1 MAAFLHFPNV
11 DLSSTVRYSR
21 SAKIG
26 ATRGKPASASGGL
39 PMFNCTRVGPFLTR
53 RSFVDEMPGLH
64 YTMGA
69 KSGVGALALQNW
81 ESGFHVDSTASQPA
95 AFRSD
100 LRQQVRTAPSWFR
113 GRQGRRLREM
123 LLAYSFLAP
132 AFIIIGLFGLFPL
145 AFAAYESTLRGL
157 NKIVG
162 SYDGLGNYVKAVDNL
177 IYIITFWIAAA
188 LIYFAVQALVRA
200 VQEQRQEKTKPL
212 PWLMPGLL
220 TAAGAA
226 LFTRFVFILLPEM
239 LLIPS
244 KLRGQ
249 ANTQE
254 AFRALVVET
263 WWLPKVQIALWIAI
277 LVLAAGS
284 VWALLINRRMPTSRR
299 ERIYF
304 MPFFNAG
311 ICLIGSAALTWFTL
325 TEISAAYTAALEEG
339 VGLELWSQIVTI
351 SAGFLLL
358 LLAWRLWE
366 SASDRSSNTG
376 VALRL
381 VGAVGLMAGAWV
393 LIAELPRVVAAGDE
407 DWWNGLMAT
416 VFYVLGTVPIQLGLA
431 LILAALLFQK
441 IRGQTLFRVLYFL
454 PYVAPFVGTAAVFRI
469 IFSNRPT
476 APLNSL
482 LDLFGAE
489 PLLWLSEPAGI
500 IQMITGGNID
510 LGPILSGPSLALVA
524 IMIYGTWTY
533 VGFDTVIFLAGLG
546 AIPNELYEVA
556 DIDGA
561 GGWAQ
566 FRHVT
571 LPLLSPTIYFLSLY
585 AVIGTFKAF
594 NHIFVLRQAAALGTT
609 DTASIV
615 IFQAFKRDTRYGYA
629 SALAILLLLII
640 MVITLVNN
648 RIASRRVFY
657 G

>member
-1 MAAFLHFPNV
+1 
-11 DLSSTVRYSR
+11 
-21 SAKIG
+21 
-26 ATRGKPASASGGL
+26 
-39 PMFNCTRVGPFLTR
+39 
-53 RSFVDEMPGLH
+53 
-64 YTMGA
+64 
-69 KSGVGALALQNW
+69 
-81 ESGFHVDSTASQPA
+81 
-95 AFRSD
+95 
-100 LRQQVRTAPSWFR
+100 
-113 GRQGRRLREM
+113 M

-132 AFIIIGLFGLFPL
+132 AFTIIGLFGLFPL

-162 SYDGLGNYVKAVDNL
+162 SYDGLGNYVKAIDNL
-177 IYIITFWIAAA
+177 IYIVAFWMAAG
-188 LIYFAVQALVRA
+188 LIYYAVRTIARA
-200 VQEQRQEKTKPL
+200 VQDQREGEAESMQ
-212 PWLMPGLL
+212 WLLPGLL
-220 TAAGAA
+220 TASGAA
-226 LFTRFVFILLPEM
+226 LFTRFVYILLPEM

-249 ANTQE
+249 ANTQA
-254 AFRALVVET
+254 AFRSLVVET

-277 LVLAAGS
+277 VILAGGA
-284 VWALLINRRMPTSRR
+284 VWALFVNRQMPKDRR

-304 MPFFNAG
+304 MPFFSAG
-311 ICLIGSAALTWFTL
+311 ICLFGGTALTWLTW
-325 TEISAAYTAALEEG
+325 TEINAAYAEALEQG
-339 VGLELWSQIVTI
+339 VGLELWTQIITI

-366 SASDRSSNTG
+366 SAGDRASNTG
-376 VALRL
+376 MAFRL
-381 VGAVGLMAGAWV
+381 VGAVALMVGAWV
-393 LIAELPRVVAAGDE
+393 LIAELPRVIGAGDE

-431 LILAALLFQK
+431 LILAVLLFQK
-441 IRGQTLFRVLYFL
+441 IRGQTFFRVLYFL

-476 APLNSL
+476 APLNSM
-482 LDLFGAE
+482 LDLFGAD

-500 IQMITGGNID
+500 FQMIAGAKID

-524 IMIYGTWTY
+524 IMIYGIWTY

-546 AIPNELYEVA
+546 AIPSELYEVA

-594 NHIFVLRQAAALGTT
+594 NHIFVLRQAAALGST

-629 SALAILLLLII
+629 SALAILLLIII
-640 MVITLVNN
+640 MVITLVNS

>member
-1 MAAFLHFPNV
+1 
-11 DLSSTVRYSR
+11 
-21 SAKIG
+21 
-26 ATRGKPASASGGL
+26 
-39 PMFNCTRVGPFLTR
+39 
-53 RSFVDEMPGLH
+53 
-64 YTMGA
+64 
-69 KSGVGALALQNW
+69 W
-81 ESGFHVDSTASQPA
+81 ESDLLVDSTASQPA
-95 AFRSD
+95 AFRED
-100 LRQQVRTAPSWFR
+100 LRQQVRAAPSWFQ

-177 IYIITFWIAAA
+177 IYIITFWIAVG
-188 LIYFAVQALVRA
+188 LIYFAVSTIARA
-200 VQEQRQEKTKPL
+200 VQEHRQEQTNAMRWAL
-212 PWLMPGLL
+212 PATL
-220 TAAGAA
+220 TAAGTA
-226 LFTRFVFILLPEM
+226 LFARFVYVLLPEM

-249 ANTQE
+249 NNTQE
-254 AFRALVVET
+254 AFRSLVVET
-263 WWLPKVQIALWIAI
+263 WWLPKVQVALWIAVVL
-277 LVLAAGS
+277 LVGGV
-284 VWALLINRRMPTSRR
+284 VWGLFVNRTVARDSR
-299 ERIYF
+299 EPIYF
-304 MPFFNAG
+304 VPFFSAG
-311 ICLIGSAALTWFTL
+311 ISLVSAAALIWLTW
-325 TEISAAYTAALEEG
+325 TEINAAYAEALEEG

-366 SASDRSSNTG
+366 SAGQRSSNTG
-376 VALRL
+376 MALRL
-381 VGAVGLMAGAWV
+381 VGAVALMAGAWV
-393 LIAELPRVVAAGDE
+393 LIAELPRVVSAGDE

-500 IQMITGGNID
+500 IQMITGGRID

-524 IMIYGTWTY
+524 IMIYGIWTY

>member
-1 MAAFLHFPNV
+1 
-11 DLSSTVRYSR
+11 
-21 SAKIG
+21 
-26 ATRGKPASASGGL
+26 
-39 PMFNCTRVGPFLTR
+39 
-53 RSFVDEMPGLH
+53 
-64 YTMGA
+64 
-69 KSGVGALALQNW
+69 
-81 ESGFHVDSTASQPA
+81 
-95 AFRSD
+95 
-100 LRQQVRTAPSWFR
+100 
-113 GRQGRRLREM
+113 M

-132 AFIIIGLFGLFPL
+132 AFFIIGLFGLFPL

-177 IYIITFWIAAA
+177 IYILAFWLAAILVYYAAGAVARA
-188 LIYFAVQALVRA
+188 LR
-200 VQEQRQEKTKPL
+200 ERDEEGTEPL
-212 PWLMPGLL
+212 AWLMPGLL
-220 TAAGAA
+220 TAAGTA
-226 LFTRFVFILLPEM
+226 LFVRFVYILLPEM

-249 ANTQE
+249 NNTKE
-254 AFRALVVET
+254 AFRGLVVET
-263 WWLPKVQIALWIAI
+263 WWSSKVQIALWIA
-277 LVLAAGS
+277 VAALAAGA
-284 VWALLINRRMPTSRR
+284 VWAVTANRRMPAERR
-299 ERIYF
+299 ERVYF
-304 MPFFNAG
+304 MPFFGAG
-311 ICLIGSAALTWFTL
+311 IGLIGAGGLAWLTW
-325 TEISAAYTAALEEG
+325 TEIQAAYAEALEKGEG
-339 VGLELWSQIVTI
+339 LSLWSQIVTI

-358 LLAWRLWE
+358 LLAWKLWE
-366 SASDRSSNTG
+366 GASGRPSNAS

-381 VGAVGLMAGAWV
+381 GGAVALMAGGWV
-393 LIAELPRVVAAGDE
+393 LIAELPRVVSAGDE

-441 IRGQTLFRVLYFL
+441 IRGQTMFRVLYFL

-476 APLNSL
+476 APLNGL
-482 LDLFGAE
+482 LDLFGGE

-500 IQMITGGNID
+500 FEMITGAKVE

-524 IMIYGTWTY
+524 IMIYGIWTY

-629 SALAILLLLII
+629 SALAILLLIII
-640 MVITLVNN
+640 MVITLINN

>member
-1 MAAFLHFPNV
+1 MH
-11 DLSSTVRYSR
+11 Y
-21 SAKIG
+21 
-26 ATRGKPASASGGL
+26 TRGA
-39 PMFNCTRVGPFLTR
+39 
-53 RSFVDEMPGLH
+53 E
-64 YTMGA
+64 
-69 KSGVGALALQNW
+69 SGVGAFALQNW

-95 AFRSD
+95 AFRTD
-100 LRQQVRTAPSWFR
+100 LRQQVRAAPSWFR

-177 IYIITFWIAAA
+177 IYIITFWMAAA
-188 LIYFAVQALVRA
+188 LLYFAVQTTVRA
-200 VQEQRQEKTKPL
+200 VQERRQDKTDPA
-212 PWLMPGLL
+212 PWVLPGLL

-226 LFTRFVFILLPEM
+226 LFARFVFILLPEM

-249 ANTQE
+249 ANTQA

-263 WWLPKVQIALWIAI
+263 WWLPKVQIALWIAVAI
-277 LVLAAGS
+277 LAAGS
-284 VWALLINRRMPTSRR
+284 VWALLVNRRMPANRR

-311 ICLIGSAALTWFTL
+311 ICLIGSAALTWFTW
-325 TEISAAYTAALEEG
+325 TEISVAYAEALQEG

-366 SASDRSSNTG
+366 SASGRSSTTG

-381 VGAVGLMAGAWV
+381 VGAVALMAGAWV

-407 DWWNGLMAT
+407 DWWNGLVAT

-441 IRGQTLFRVLYFL
+441 IRGQTFFRVLYFL

-500 IQMITGGNID
+500 IQMITGGKID
-510 LGPILSGPSLALVA
+510 LGPVLSGPSLALVA
-524 IMIYGTWTY
+524 IMIYGIWTY

>member
-1 MAAFLHFPNV
+1 M
-11 DLSSTVRYSR
+11 
-21 SAKIG
+21 
-26 ATRGKPASASGGL
+26 
-39 PMFNCTRVGPFLTR
+39 
-53 RSFVDEMPGLH
+53 
-64 YTMGA
+64 
-69 KSGVGALALQNW
+69 
-81 ESGFHVDSTASQPA
+81 
-95 AFRSD
+95 
-100 LRQQVRTAPSWFR
+100 APSWLR

-132 AFIIIGLFGLFPL
+132 AFTIIGLFGLFPL

-162 SYDGLGNYVKAVDNL
+162 SYDGLGNYVKAIDNL
-177 IYIITFWIAAA
+177 IYIVAFWVAAGLVYYAVRTIA
-188 LIYFAVQALVRA
+188 RA
-200 VQEQRQEKTKPL
+200 VQDQREGEAESMQ
-212 PWLMPGLL
+212 WLLPGLL
-220 TAAGAA
+220 TASGAA
-226 LFTRFVFILLPEM
+226 LFTRFVYILLPEM
-239 LLIPS
+239 LSIPS

-249 ANTQE
+249 ANTQA
-254 AFRALVVET
+254 AFRSLVVET
-263 WWLPKVQIALWIAI
+263 WWLPKVQIALWIAM
-277 LVLAAGS
+277 VMLAGGA
-284 VWALLINRRMPTSRR
+284 VWALFVNRQMPKDRR

-304 MPFFNAG
+304 MPFFSAG
-311 ICLIGSAALTWFTL
+311 ICLVGGTALTWLTW
-325 TEISAAYTAALEEG
+325 TEINAAYAEALEQG
-339 VGLELWSQIVTI
+339 VGLGLWTQIITI

-366 SASDRSSNTG
+366 SAGDRASNTG
-376 VALRL
+376 MAFRL
-381 VGAVGLMAGAWV
+381 VGAVALMVGAWV
-393 LIAELPRVVAAGDE
+393 LIAELPRVIGAGNE

-431 LILAALLFQK
+431 LILAVLLFQK
-441 IRGQTLFRVLYFL
+441 IRGQTFFRVLYFL

-469 IFSNRPT
+469 IFSSRPT
-476 APLNSL
+476 APLNSM
-482 LDLFGAE
+482 LDLFGAD

-500 IQMITGGNID
+500 FQMIAGAKID

-524 IMIYGTWTY
+524 IMIYGIWTY

-546 AIPNELYEVA
+546 AIPSELYEVA
-556 DIDGA
+556 DMDGA

-594 NHIFVLRQAAALGTT
+594 NHIFVLRQAAALGST

-629 SALAILLLLII
+629 SALAILLLIII

>member
-1 MAAFLHFPNV
+1 MRAA
-11 DLSSTVRYSR
+11 
-21 SAKIG
+21 
-26 ATRGKPASASGGL
+26 
-39 PMFNCTRVGPFLTR
+39 
-53 RSFVDEMPGLH
+53 PGWL
-64 YTMGA
+64 
-69 KSGVGALALQNW
+69 
-81 ESGFHVDSTASQPA
+81 
-95 AFRSD
+95 
-100 LRQQVRTAPSWFR
+100 R

-132 AFIIIGLFGLFPL
+132 AFLIIGLFGLFPL

-177 IYIITFWIAAA
+177 IYILSFWMAAA
-188 LIYFAVQALVRA
+188 LIYYAAHTLARA
-200 VQEQRQEKTKPL
+200 FQEQRQEGTEPM
-212 PWLMPGLL
+212 PWLLPGVL
-220 TAAGAA
+220 TAVGVA
-226 LFTRFVFILLPEM
+226 LFTRFVFLLLPEM

-249 ANTQE
+249 SNTQA
-254 AFRALVVET
+254 AFRSLVVET
-263 WWLPKVQIALWIAI
+263 WWLPKIQIALWLAI
-277 LVLAAGS
+277 VVLAVGAG
-284 VWALLINRRMPTSRR
+284 WAILINRQRPVDRR

-304 MPFFNAG
+304 MPFFSAS
-311 ICLIGSAALTWFTL
+311 IALIGGAALAWLTWTQ
-325 TEISAAYTAALEEG
+325 IDAAYAEALEEG
-339 VGLELWSQIVTI
+339 VGLELWLQIVTI

-358 LLAWRLWE
+358 VLAWQLWG
-366 SASDRSSNTG
+366 SAGDRSSNTG
-376 VALRL
+376 IAFRL
-381 VGAVGLMAGAWV
+381 VGAVALMVGGWV
-393 LIAELPRVVAAGDE
+393 LIGELPRVIASGDE
-407 DWWNGLMAT
+407 DWWNGLLAT
-416 VFYVLGTVPIQLGLA
+416 VFYVMGTVPIQLGLA
-431 LILAALLFQK
+431 LLLAALLFQK

-476 APLNSL
+476 APLNSM
-482 LDLFGAE
+482 LDLFGSE

-500 IQMITGGNID
+500 FQMMVGSNVE
-510 LGPILSGPSLALVA
+510 LGPILAGPSLALVA
-524 IMIYGTWTY
+524 IMLYGIWTY

-629 SALAILLLLII
+629 SALAILLLIII
-640 MVITLVNN
+640 MAITLINN

>member
-1 MAAFLHFPNV
+1 MV
-11 DLSSTVRYSR
+11 
-21 SAKIG
+21 
-26 ATRGKPASASGGL
+26 
-39 PMFNCTRVGPFLTR
+39 
-53 RSFVDEMPGLH
+53 E
-64 YTMGA
+64 

-81 ESGFHVDSTASQPA
+81 ESGLHVDSTASQPA

-100 LRQQVRTAPSWFR
+100 IQQQVRAAPSWFR

-177 IYIITFWIAAA
+177 IYIITFWMAVGLA
-188 LIYFAVQALVRA
+188 YFAVSTIARA
-200 VQEQRQEKTKPL
+200 VQEHRQEQTNAMRWVL
-212 PWLMPGLL
+212 PAFL

-226 LFTRFVFILLPEM
+226 LFARFVFILLPEM

-249 ANTQE
+249 NNTQE
-254 AFRALVVET
+254 AFRSLVVET
-263 WWLPKVQIALWIAI
+263 WWLPKVQVALWIAI
-277 LVLAAGS
+277 VLLAGG
-284 VWALLINRRMPTSRR
+284 VAWGLFVNRTVARDSRDP
-299 ERIYF
+299 IYF
-304 MPFFNAG
+304 VPFFSAG
-311 ICLIGSAALTWFTL
+311 ISLMGAAALIWLTWN
-325 TEISAAYTAALEEG
+325 EVNAAYAEALEEG

-366 SASDRSSNTG
+366 SAGQRSSNTG
-376 VALRL
+376 MALRL
-381 VGAVGLMAGAWV
+381 VGAVALMAGAWV
-393 LIAELPRVVAAGDE
+393 LIAELPRVVSAGDE

-500 IQMITGGNID
+500 IQMITGGKID

-524 IMIYGTWTY
+524 IMIYGIWTY

-640 MVITLVNN
+640 MLITLVNN

>member
-1 MAAFLHFPNV
+1 MAQ
-11 DLSSTVRYSR
+11 
-21 SAKIG
+21 G
-26 ATRGKPASASGGL
+26 
-39 PMFNCTRVGPFLTR
+39 
-53 RSFVDEMPGLH
+53 SFVDEKSGLH
-64 YTMGA
+64 YTMGE
-69 KSGVGALALQNW
+69 KSGVGALAVQNW
-81 ESGFHVDSTASQPA
+81 ESSDHVDSTASQPA

-100 LRQQVRTAPSWFR
+100 LQQQVRAAPSWFR

-177 IYIITFWIAAA
+177 IYILTFWTAVGLA
-188 LIYFAVQALVRA
+188 YFAATTIARA
-200 VQEQRQEKTKPL
+200 VKEHRQEQTNAMRWVL
-212 PWLMPGLL
+212 PAFV
-220 TAAGAA
+220 TAAGTA
-226 LFTRFVFILLPEM
+226 LFARFIFVLLPEM

-249 ANTQE
+249 NNTQE
-254 AFRALVVET
+254 AFRSLVVET
-263 WWLPKVQIALWIAI
+263 WWLPKVQIALWVSI
-277 LVLAAGS
+277 VLLAGGAA
-284 VWALLINRRMPTSRR
+284 WALMVNRGTVRDSRDPV
-299 ERIYF
+299 YF
-304 MPFFNAG
+304 VPFFSAG
-311 ICLIGSAALTWFTL
+311 ISLISGAALIWLTWI
-325 TEISAAYTAALEEG
+325 EVNAAYAEALEEG
-339 VGLELWSQIVTI
+339 IGLKLWSQIVTI

-358 LLAWRLWE
+358 LVAWRLWE
-366 SASDRSSNTG
+366 SAGQRSSNTG
-376 VALRL
+376 MAVRL
-381 VGAVGLMAGAWV
+381 VSAVALMAGAWV
-393 LIAELPRVVAAGDE
+393 LIAELPRVVSAGDE

-441 IRGQTLFRVLYFL
+441 IRGQTFFRVLYFL

-476 APLNSL
+476 APLNSI

-500 IQMITGGNID
+500 IQMITGGRID

-524 IMIYGTWTY
+524 IMIYGIWTY

>member
-1 MAAFLHFPNV
+1 MENRAE
-11 DLSSTVRYSR
+11 
-21 SAKIG
+21 G
-26 ATRGKPASASGGL
+26 A
-39 PMFNCTRVGPFLTR
+39 
-53 RSFVDEMPGLH
+53 FVDAKPSLH
-64 YTMGA
+64 YNTSE
-69 KSGVGALALQNW
+69 KSGVGRVALKIW
-81 ESGFHVDSTASQPA
+81 ESGLQVESTASQTA
-95 AFRSD
+95 AVRSD
-100 LRQQVRTAPSWFR
+100 IRQQMRAAPNWFR
-113 GRQGRRLREM
+113 GRQGRRIREM

-132 AFIIIGLFGLFPL
+132 AYIIIGLFGLFPL

-162 SYDGLGNYVKAVDNL
+162 TYDGLGNYVKAIDNL
-177 IYIITFWIAAA
+177 IYILAFWLAAG
-188 LIYFAVQALVRA
+188 LVYFAVHTIARA
-200 VQEQRQEKTKPL
+200 VQDQREHQTESMR
-212 PWLMPGLL
+212 WLVPGLL
-220 TAAGAA
+220 TAIGTA
-226 LFTRFVFILLPEM
+226 LFTRFVYILLPEM

-244 KLRGQ
+244 KLRGR

-254 AFRALVVET
+254 AFRGLVVET
-263 WWLPKVQIALWIAI
+263 WWLPKMQIALWVAVVI
-277 LVLAAGS
+277 LAGGGI
-284 VWALLINRRMPTSRR
+284 WALLVNRQMPTDRR

-304 MPFFNAG
+304 MPFFSAG
-311 ICLIGSAALTWFTL
+311 ISLIGGAALAWLTW
-325 TEISAAYTAALEEG
+325 TEINSAYAEALEEG

-358 LLAWRLWE
+358 LVAWRLWE
-366 SASDRSSNTG
+366 SARDRSSNTG
-376 VALRL
+376 MAMRL
-381 VGAVGLMAGAWV
+381 LGAVVLMVGAWV
-393 LIAELPRVVAAGDE
+393 LIAELPRVVSAGDE

-441 IRGQTLFRVLYFL
+441 IRGQTFFRVLYFL

-476 APLNSL
+476 APLNSM
-482 LDLFGAE
+482 LDWFGAE

-500 IQMITGGNID
+500 IQMITGGKFD

-524 IMIYGTWTY
+524 IMLYGIWTY

-546 AIPNELYEVA
+546 AIPSELYEVA

-629 SALAILLLLII
+629 SALAILLLIII
-640 MVITLVNN
+640 MVITLINN

>member
-1 MAAFLHFPNV
+1 
-11 DLSSTVRYSR
+11 
-21 SAKIG
+21 
-26 ATRGKPASASGGL
+26 
-39 PMFNCTRVGPFLTR
+39 
-53 RSFVDEMPGLH
+53 
-64 YTMGA
+64 
-69 KSGVGALALQNW
+69 
-81 ESGFHVDSTASQPA
+81 
-95 AFRSD
+95 
-100 LRQQVRTAPSWFR
+100 
-113 GRQGRRLREM
+113 M

-177 IYIITFWIAAA
+177 IYIITFWLAAA
-188 LIYFAVQALVRA
+188 LVYFAVQTIVRA
-200 VQEQRQEKTKPL
+200 IQEQRQEKTEPV
-212 PWLMPGLL
+212 PWLLPGLL
-220 TAAGAA
+220 TAAGTA
-226 LFTRFVFILLPEM
+226 LFARFIFILLPEM

-249 ANTQE
+249 ANTQA
-254 AFRALVVET
+254 AFRALVIET

-277 LVLAAGS
+277 VVLAAGS
-284 VWALLINRRMPTSRR
+284 VWALLINRRMPTDRR

-311 ICLIGSAALTWFTL
+311 ICLIGSAALTWFTW
-325 TEISAAYTAALEEG
+325 TEISAAYAQALEEG

-358 LLAWRLWE
+358 LLAWLLWLPTAPHR
-366 SASDRSSNTG
+366 SASLRFATLGQAQRNEAQRNEAVERWG

-381 VGAVGLMAGAWV
+381 VGAVALMAGAWV

-500 IQMITGGNID
+500 IQMITGGKID

-524 IMIYGTWTY
+524 IMIYGIWTY

-640 MVITLVNN
+640 MMITLVNN

>member
-1 MAAFLHFPNV
+1 ML
-11 DLSSTVRYSR
+11 
-21 SAKIG
+21 
-26 ATRGKPASASGGL
+26 
-39 PMFNCTRVGPFLTR
+39 
-53 RSFVDEMPGLH
+53 
-64 YTMGA
+64 
-69 KSGVGALALQNW
+69 
-81 ESGFHVDSTASQPA
+81 
-95 AFRSD
+95 
-100 LRQQVRTAPSWFR
+100 TAPGWFR

-132 AFIIIGLFGLFPL
+132 AFLIIGLFGLFPL

-157 NKIVG
+157 NKIAG

-177 IYIITFWIAAA
+177 IYILSFWMAAGLLYYA
-188 LIYFAVQALVRA
+188 AHTLARA
-200 VQEQRQEKTKPL
+200 FQEKQQYQTEPM
-212 PWLMPGLL
+212 PWLLPGAL
-220 TAAGAA
+220 TAVGVA
-226 LFTRFVFILLPEM
+226 LFTRFVYILLPEM

-249 ANTQE
+249 SNTQA
-254 AFRALVVET
+254 AFRSLVVET
-263 WWLPKVQIALWIAI
+263 WWLPKVQIALWLAI
-277 LVLAAGS
+277 VVLAVGAG
-284 VWALLINRRMPTSRR
+284 WAIFINRQRPDDSR

-311 ICLIGSAALTWFTL
+311 VTLIGGAALAWLTW
-325 TEISAAYTAALEEG
+325 TEINAAYAEALEEG

-366 SASDRSSNTG
+366 SAPDRSSNTG
-376 VALRL
+376 MALRL
-381 VGAVGLMAGAWV
+381 VGAVALLVGGWV
-393 LIAELPRVVAAGDE
+393 LIGELPRVIAAGDE
-407 DWWNGLMAT
+407 GWWDGLLAT

-431 LILAALLFQK
+431 LILATLLFQK
-441 IRGQTLFRVLYFL
+441 IRGQTMFRVLYFL

-476 APLNSL
+476 APLNSM
-482 LDLFGAE
+482 LDLFGSE

-500 IQMITGGNID
+500 IQMIVGSNVE
-510 LGPILSGPSLALVA
+510 LGPILAGPSLALVA
-524 IMIYGTWTY
+524 IMIYGIWTY

-629 SALAILLLLII
+629 SALAILLLII
-640 MVITLVNN
+640 ILAITLINN

>member
-1 MAAFLHFPNV
+1 MV
-11 DLSSTVRYSR
+11 
-21 SAKIG
+21 
-26 ATRGKPASASGGL
+26 
-39 PMFNCTRVGPFLTR
+39 
-53 RSFVDEMPGLH
+53 E
-64 YTMGA
+64 

-81 ESGFHVDSTASQPA
+81 ESGLHVDSTASQPA

-100 LRQQVRTAPSWFR
+100 IQQQVRAAPSWFR

-177 IYIITFWIAAA
+177 IYIITFWMAVGLA
-188 LIYFAVQALVRA
+188 YFAVSTIARA
-200 VQEQRQEKTKPL
+200 VQEHRQEQTNAMRWVL
-212 PWLMPGLL
+212 PAFL

-226 LFTRFVFILLPEM
+226 LFARFVFILLPEM

-249 ANTQE
+249 NNTQE
-254 AFRALVVET
+254 AFRSLVVET
-263 WWLPKVQIALWIAI
+263 WWLPKVQVALWIAI
-277 LVLAAGS
+277 VLLAGG
-284 VWALLINRRMPTSRR
+284 VAWGLFVNRTVARDSRDP
-299 ERIYF
+299 IYF
-304 MPFFNAG
+304 VPFFSAG
-311 ICLIGSAALTWFTL
+311 ISLMGAAALIWLTWN
-325 TEISAAYTAALEEG
+325 EVNAAYAEALEEG

-366 SASDRSSNTG
+366 SASDRSSNTS

-381 VGAVGLMAGAWV
+381 VGAVALMAGAWV
-393 LIAELPRVVAAGDE
+393 LIAELPRVVSAGDE

-500 IQMITGGNID
+500 IQMITGGKID

-524 IMIYGTWTY
+524 IMIYGIWTY

-640 MVITLVNN
+640 MLITLVNN

>member
-1 MAAFLHFPNV
+1 M
-11 DLSSTVRYSR
+11 
-21 SAKIG
+21 
-26 ATRGKPASASGGL
+26 
-39 PMFNCTRVGPFLTR
+39 
-53 RSFVDEMPGLH
+53 
-64 YTMGA
+64 
-69 KSGVGALALQNW
+69 
-81 ESGFHVDSTASQPA
+81 
-95 AFRSD
+95 
-100 LRQQVRTAPSWFR
+100 
-113 GRQGRRLREM
+113 REM
-123 LLAYSFLAP
+123 FLAYSFLAP
-132 AFIIIGLFGLFPL
+132 AFLIIGLFGLFPL
-145 AFAAYESTLRGL
+145 AFAAFESSLRGL

-162 SYDGLGNYVKAVDNL
+162 SYDGLGNYVKAIDNL
-177 IYIITFWIAAA
+177 IYILTFWMAAGLVYYAVYTIA
-188 LIYFAVQALVRA
+188 RA
-200 VQEQRQEKTKPL
+200 VQDQRQEQVESMR
-212 PWLMPGLL
+212 WLLPGLL
-220 TAAGAA
+220 TALGTA
-226 LFTRFVFILLPEM
+226 LFTRFVYILLPEM

-254 AFRALVVET
+254 AFRGLVVET
-263 WWLPKVQIALWIAI
+263 WWLPKVQIALWIGVLI
-277 LVLAAGS
+277 LAGGA
-284 VWALLINRRMPTSRR
+284 VWGLLVNRQMPKDRR

-304 MPFFNAG
+304 MPFFTAG
-311 ICLIGSAALTWFTL
+311 ICLIGGAALAWLTW
-325 TEISAAYTAALEEG
+325 TEINAAYAEALEQG
-339 VGLELWSQIVTI
+339 VGLELWPQIVTI

-358 LLAWRLWE
+358 LVAWRLWE
-366 SASDRSSNTG
+366 SARDRSSNTSM
-376 VALRL
+376 ALRL
-381 VGAVGLMAGAWV
+381 FGAVVLMVGAWV
-393 LIAELPRVVAAGDE
+393 LIGELPRVISAGDE

-416 VFYVLGTVPIQLGLA
+416 VYYVLGTVPIQLGLA
-431 LILAALLFQK
+431 LILAVLLFQK
-441 IRGQTLFRVLYFL
+441 IRGQTLFRVLFFL

-476 APLNSL
+476 APLNSM
-482 LDLFGAE
+482 LDLFGAD

-500 IQMITGGNID
+500 FQMIAGANID

-524 IMIYGTWTY
+524 IMLYGIWTY

-594 NHIFVLRQAAALGTT
+594 NHIFVLRQAAALGST

-629 SALAILLLLII
+629 SALAILLLIII

>member
-1 MAAFLHFPNV
+1 M
-11 DLSSTVRYSR
+11 
-21 SAKIG
+21 
-26 ATRGKPASASGGL
+26 
-39 PMFNCTRVGPFLTR
+39 
-53 RSFVDEMPGLH
+53 H
-64 YTMGA
+64 YTMVE

-81 ESGFHVDSTASQPA
+81 ESGLHVDSTASQPA

-100 LRQQVRTAPSWFR
+100 IQQQVRAAPSWFR

-177 IYIITFWIAAA
+177 IYIITFWMAVGLA
-188 LIYFAVQALVRA
+188 YFAVSAIARA
-200 VQEQRQEKTKPL
+200 VQEHRQEQTNAMRWVL
-212 PWLMPGLL
+212 PAFL

-226 LFTRFVFILLPEM
+226 LFARFVFILLPEM

-249 ANTQE
+249 NNTQE
-254 AFRALVVET
+254 AFRSLVVET
-263 WWLPKVQIALWIAI
+263 WWLPKVQVALWIAI
-277 LVLAAGS
+277 VLLAGG
-284 VWALLINRRMPTSRR
+284 VAWGLFVNRTVARDSRDP
-299 ERIYF
+299 IYF
-304 MPFFNAG
+304 VPFFSAG
-311 ICLIGSAALTWFTL
+311 ISLMGAAALIWLTWN
-325 TEISAAYTAALEEG
+325 EVNAAYAEALEEG

-366 SASDRSSNTG
+366 SASDRSSNTS

-381 VGAVGLMAGAWV
+381 VGAVALMAGAWV
-393 LIAELPRVVAAGDE
+393 LIAELPRVVSAGDE

-500 IQMITGGNID
+500 IQMITGGKID

-524 IMIYGTWTY
+524 IMIYGIWTY

-640 MVITLVNN
+640 MLITLVNN

>member
-1 MAAFLHFPNV
+1 
-11 DLSSTVRYSR
+11 
-21 SAKIG
+21 
-26 ATRGKPASASGGL
+26 
-39 PMFNCTRVGPFLTR
+39 
-53 RSFVDEMPGLH
+53 
-64 YTMGA
+64 
-69 KSGVGALALQNW
+69 
-81 ESGFHVDSTASQPA
+81 
-95 AFRSD
+95 
-100 LRQQVRTAPSWFR
+100 
-113 GRQGRRLREM
+113 M

-177 IYIITFWIAAA
+177 IYIITFWMAVGLAYYAVSTIA
-188 LIYFAVQALVRA
+188 RA
-200 VQEQRQEKTKPL
+200 VQEHRLEKTHAMRWVL
-212 PWLMPGLL
+212 PAFL
-220 TAAGAA
+220 TATGAA
-226 LFTRFVFILLPEM
+226 LFTRFVFVLLPEM

-249 ANTQE
+249 SNTQE
-254 AFRALVVET
+254 AFRSLVVET
-263 WWLPKVQIALWIAI
+263 WWLPKVQIALWIAVA
-277 LVLAAGS
+277 LLAAGA
-284 VWALLINRRMPTSRR
+284 VWGLLINRQMPKDRR

-304 MPFFNAG
+304 MPFFSAG
-311 ICLIGSAALTWFTL
+311 LCLIGGAVLTWFTWV
-325 TEISAAYTAALEEG
+325 EINAAYAEALEEG

-366 SASDRSSNTG
+366 SANDRSSNTS

-381 VGAVGLMAGAWV
+381 VGAVALMAGAWV

-441 IRGQTLFRVLYFL
+441 IRGQTFFRVLYFL

-500 IQMITGGNID
+500 IQMITGGKID

-524 IMIYGTWTY
+524 IMIYGIWTY

-648 RIASRRVFY
+648 RIASKRVFY

>member
-1 MAAFLHFPNV
+1 M
-11 DLSSTVRYSR
+11 
-21 SAKIG
+21 
-26 ATRGKPASASGGL
+26 
-39 PMFNCTRVGPFLTR
+39 
-53 RSFVDEMPGLH
+53 
-64 YTMGA
+64 
-69 KSGVGALALQNW
+69 
-81 ESGFHVDSTASQPA
+81 
-95 AFRSD
+95 
-100 LRQQVRTAPSWFR
+100 APSWLR

-132 AFIIIGLFGLFPL
+132 AFTIIGLFGLFPL

-162 SYDGLGNYVKAVDNL
+162 SYDGLGNYVKAIDNL
-177 IYIITFWIAAA
+177 IYIVAFWMAAGLVYYAVRTIA
-188 LIYFAVQALVRA
+188 RA
-200 VQEQRQEKTKPL
+200 VQDQREGEAESMQ
-212 PWLMPGLL
+212 WLLPGLL
-220 TAAGAA
+220 TASGAA
-226 LFTRFVFILLPEM
+226 LFTRFVYILLPEM

-249 ANTQE
+249 ANTQA
-254 AFRALVVET
+254 AFRSLVVET
-263 WWLPKVQIALWIAI
+263 WWLPKVQIALWIAM
-277 LVLAAGS
+277 VMLAGGA
-284 VWALLINRRMPTSRR
+284 VWALFVNRQMPKDRR

-304 MPFFNAG
+304 MPFFSAG
-311 ICLIGSAALTWFTL
+311 ICLFGGTALTWLTW
-325 TEISAAYTAALEEG
+325 TEINAAYAEALEQG
-339 VGLELWSQIVTI
+339 VGLELWTQIITI

-366 SASDRSSNTG
+366 SAGDRASNTG
-376 VALRL
+376 MAFRL
-381 VGAVGLMAGAWV
+381 VGAVALMVGAWV
-393 LIAELPRVVAAGDE
+393 LIAELPRVIGAGNE

-431 LILAALLFQK
+431 LILAVLLFQK
-441 IRGQTLFRVLYFL
+441 IRGQTFFRVLYFL

-476 APLNSL
+476 APLNSM
-482 LDLFGAE
+482 LDLFGAD

-500 IQMITGGNID
+500 FQMIAGAKID

-524 IMIYGTWTY
+524 IMIYGIWTY

-546 AIPNELYEVA
+546 AIPSELYEVA

-594 NHIFVLRQAAALGTT
+594 NHIFVLRQAAALGST

-629 SALAILLLLII
+629 SALAILLLIII

>member
-1 MAAFLHFPNV
+1 M
-11 DLSSTVRYSR
+11 
-21 SAKIG
+21 
-26 ATRGKPASASGGL
+26 
-39 PMFNCTRVGPFLTR
+39 
-53 RSFVDEMPGLH
+53 H
-64 YTMGA
+64 YTMGG
-69 KSGVGALALQNW
+69 KSDVGAVALKIW
-81 ESGFHVDSTASQPA
+81 ESGLHVDSTATRPA
-95 AFRSD
+95 AFGSD
-100 LRQQVRTAPSWFR
+100 LGQQARAAPSWYR

-162 SYDGLGNYVKAVDNL
+162 SYDGLGNYVKAIDNL
-177 IYIITFWIAAA
+177 IYILTFWIAAA
-188 LIYFAVQALVRA
+188 LIYYAARTIAQAIREHRE
-200 VQEQRQEKTKPL
+200 EQTDALRWVL
-212 PWLMPGLL
+212 PGFL
-220 TAAGAA
+220 TAIGAA
-226 LFTRFVFILLPEM
+226 LFARFVFILLPEM

-254 AFRALVVET
+254 AFRSLVVET
-263 WWLPKVQIALWIAI
+263 WWMPKVQVALWVAVV
-277 LVLAAGS
+277 LLAAGAAWGLH
-284 VWALLINRRMPTSRR
+284 VNRRTARDSR
-299 ERIYF
+299 EPVYF
-304 MPFFNAG
+304 MPFFSAG
-311 ICLIGSAALTWFTL
+311 IGLTGGAALLWLTWQ
-325 TEISAAYTAALEEG
+325 EINAAYAEALEEG
-339 VGLELWSQIVTI
+339 VGLEIWSQIVTI

-358 LLAWRLWE
+358 LVAWGLWE
-366 SASDRSSNTG
+366 SAGQRSSNTG
-376 VALRL
+376 MALRL
-381 VGAVGLMAGAWV
+381 VGAVALMAGAWV
-393 LIAELPRVVAAGDE
+393 LIAELPRVVNAGDE

-416 VFYVLGTVPIQLGLA
+416 VFYVMGTVPIQLGLA

-476 APLNSL
+476 APLNGL

-500 IQMITGGNID
+500 IEMITGGRFD

-524 IMIYGTWTY
+524 IMLYGIWTY

-629 SALAILLLLII
+629 SALAILLLIII

>member
-1 MAAFLHFPNV
+1 M
-11 DLSSTVRYSR
+11 
-21 SAKIG
+21 
-26 ATRGKPASASGGL
+26 
-39 PMFNCTRVGPFLTR
+39 
-53 RSFVDEMPGLH
+53 
-64 YTMGA
+64 
-69 KSGVGALALQNW
+69 
-81 ESGFHVDSTASQPA
+81 
-95 AFRSD
+95 
-100 LRQQVRTAPSWFR
+100 APSWLR

-132 AFIIIGLFGLFPL
+132 AFTIIGLFGLFPL

-162 SYDGLGNYVKAVDNL
+162 SYDGLGNYVKAIDNL
-177 IYIITFWIAAA
+177 IYIVAFWMAAGLVYYAVRTIA
-188 LIYFAVQALVRA
+188 RA
-200 VQEQRQEKTKPL
+200 VQDQREGEAESMQ
-212 PWLMPGLL
+212 WLLPGLL
-220 TAAGAA
+220 TASGAA
-226 LFTRFVFILLPEM
+226 LFTRFVYILLPEM

-249 ANTQE
+249 ANTQA
-254 AFRALVVET
+254 AFRSLVVET
-263 WWLPKVQIALWIAI
+263 WWLPKVQIALWIAM
-277 LVLAAGS
+277 VMLAGGA
-284 VWALLINRRMPTSRR
+284 VWALFVNRQMPKDRR

-304 MPFFNAG
+304 MPFFSAG
-311 ICLIGSAALTWFTL
+311 ICLFGGTALTWLTW
-325 TEISAAYTAALEEG
+325 TEINAAYAEALEQG
-339 VGLELWSQIVTI
+339 VGLELWTQIITI

-366 SASDRSSNTG
+366 SAGDRASNTG
-376 VALRL
+376 MAFRL
-381 VGAVGLMAGAWV
+381 VGAVALMVGAWV
-393 LIAELPRVVAAGDE
+393 LIAELPRVIGAGNE

-431 LILAALLFQK
+431 LILAVLLFQK
-441 IRGQTLFRVLYFL
+441 IRGQTFFRVLYFL

-476 APLNSL
+476 APLNSM
-482 LDLFGAE
+482 LDLFGAD

-500 IQMITGGNID
+500 FQMIAGAKID

-524 IMIYGTWTY
+524 IMIYGIWTY

-546 AIPNELYEVA
+546 AIPSELYEVA
-556 DIDGA
+556 DMDGA

-594 NHIFVLRQAAALGTT
+594 NHIFVLRQAAALGST

-629 SALAILLLLII
+629 SALAILLLIII

>member
-1 MAAFLHFPNV
+1 M
-11 DLSSTVRYSR
+11 
-21 SAKIG
+21 
-26 ATRGKPASASGGL
+26 
-39 PMFNCTRVGPFLTR
+39 
-53 RSFVDEMPGLH
+53 
-64 YTMGA
+64 
-69 KSGVGALALQNW
+69 
-81 ESGFHVDSTASQPA
+81 
-95 AFRSD
+95 
-100 LRQQVRTAPSWFR
+100 RTTPSWFR

-177 IYIITFWIAAA
+177 IYVLTFWMAAG
-188 LIYFAVQALVRA
+188 LIFYAGHTFARA
-200 VQEQRQEKTKPL
+200 FQERRQEQTEPL
-212 PWLMPGLL
+212 PWLPPGLL
-220 TAAGAA
+220 TAAGVA
-226 LFTRFVFILLPEM
+226 LLTRFVYILLPEM

-249 ANTQE
+249 SNTQA
-254 AFRALVVET
+254 AFRSLVAET
-263 WWLPKVQIALWIAI
+263 WWLPKIQIALWLAI
-277 LVLAAGS
+277 VVLAVGGG
-284 VWALLINRRMPTSRR
+284 WALLVNRRMSSDRR
-299 ERIYF
+299 ERITPPLSSRGEFNYF
-304 MPFFNAG
+304 MSFFGAG
-311 ICLIGSAALTWFTL
+311 VSLIGGAALAWLTWS
-325 TEISAAYTAALEEG
+325 EINAAYADALANGE
-339 VGLELWSQIVTI
+339 GLELWSQIVTI

-358 LLAWRLWE
+358 LLAWWLWQ
-366 SASDRSSNTG
+366 SPGDRNASLSSRGASYTAPLSSRGASYNSNTG

-381 VGAVGLMAGAWV
+381 VGVVALMTGGWV
-393 LIAELPRVVAAGDE
+393 LIGELPRVIAAGDE

-416 VFYVLGTVPIQLGLA
+416 IFYVLGTVPIQLVLA

-441 IRGQTLFRVLYFL
+441 IRGQTFFRVLYFL

-476 APLNSL
+476 APLNSM
-482 LDLFGAE
+482 LDLFGSK

-500 IQMITGGNID
+500 FQMIAGSNVE

-524 IMIYGTWTY
+524 IMIYGIWTY

-561 GGWAQ
+561 GAWAQ

-609 DTASIV
+609 DTASVV

-629 SALAILLLLII
+629 SALAILLLII
-640 MVITLVNN
+640 ILAITLINN

>member
-1 MAAFLHFPNV
+1 M
-11 DLSSTVRYSR
+11 
-21 SAKIG
+21 
-26 ATRGKPASASGGL
+26 
-39 PMFNCTRVGPFLTR
+39 M
-53 RSFVDEMPGLH
+53 
-64 YTMGA
+64 
-69 KSGVGALALQNW
+69 
-81 ESGFHVDSTASQPA
+81 
-95 AFRSD
+95 
-100 LRQQVRTAPSWFR
+100 
-113 GRQGRRLREM
+113 
-123 LLAYSFLAP
+123 LAYSFLAP
-132 AFIIIGLFGLFPL
+132 AFAIIGLFGLFPL

-162 SYDGLGNYVKAVDNL
+162 SYDGLGNYVKAVDNF
-177 IYIITFWIAAA
+177 IYILAFWMAAGLFFYA
-188 LIYFAVQALVRA
+188 GATVARA
-200 VQEQRQEKTKPL
+200 FQERREEQTNPL
-212 PWLMPGLL
+212 PWLLPGTL
-220 TAAGAA
+220 TAAGVA
-226 LFTRFVFILLPEM
+226 LFTRFVYVLLPEM

-249 ANTQE
+249 GNTQE
-254 AFRALVVET
+254 AFRGLVVET
-263 WWLPKVQIALWIAI
+263 WWSSKVQIALWLAI
-277 LVLAAGS
+277 LVLAVGAG
-284 VWALLINRRMPTSRR
+284 WALLVSRRMPTERR
-299 ERIYF
+299 ERLYF
-304 MPFFNAG
+304 MPFFSSG
-311 ICLIGSAALTWFTL
+311 ISIIGGAALAWLTW
-325 TEISAAYTAALEEG
+325 TEINAAYAEALEKGEG
-339 VGLELWSQIVTI
+339 LKLWSQIVTI

-358 LLAWRLWE
+358 LLAWRLWN
-366 SASDRSSNTG
+366 SGRDRPSNTG
-376 VALRL
+376 IALRL
-381 VGAVGLMAGAWV
+381 VGVVALMVGGWV
-393 LIAELPRVVAAGDE
+393 LIGELPRVIAAGDE

-416 VFYVLGTVPIQLGLA
+416 VFYVLGTVPMQLGLA

-441 IRGQTLFRVLYFL
+441 IRGQTFFRVLYFL

-476 APLNSL
+476 APLNSM
-482 LDLFGAE
+482 LDLFGSE

-500 IQMITGGNID
+500 FQMMAGSKLD

-524 IMIYGTWTY
+524 IMLYGIWTY

-629 SALAILLLLII
+629 SALAILLLII
-640 MVITLVNN
+640 ILAITLINN

>member
-1 MAAFLHFPNV
+1 MHTCNQTLGVIV
-11 DLSSTVRYSR
+11 D
-21 SAKIG
+21 AK
-26 ATRGKPASASGGL
+26 AS
-39 PMFNCTRVGPFLTR
+39 
-53 RSFVDEMPGLH
+53 LH
-64 YTMGA
+64 YNMSEKT
-69 KSGVGALALQNW
+69 GVGAVAQKIW
-81 ESGFHVDSTASQPA
+81 ESDLLVDSTASQPA
-95 AFRSD
+95 AFRDD
-100 LRQQVRTAPSWFR
+100 LRQQVRAAPSWFQ

-177 IYIITFWIAAA
+177 IYIITFWIAVG
-188 LIYFAVQALVRA
+188 LIYFAVSTIVRA
-200 VQEQRQEKTKPL
+200 VQEHRQEQTNAMRWAL
-212 PWLMPGLL
+212 PATL
-220 TAAGAA
+220 TAAGTA
-226 LFTRFVFILLPEM
+226 LFARFVYVLLPEM

-249 ANTQE
+249 NNTQE
-254 AFRALVVET
+254 AFRSLVVET
-263 WWLPKVQIALWIAI
+263 WWLPKVQVALWIAV
-277 LVLAAGS
+277 VLLAGGV
-284 VWALLINRRMPTSRR
+284 VWGLIVNRTVARDSR
-299 ERIYF
+299 EPIYF
-304 MPFFNAG
+304 VPFFSAG
-311 ICLIGSAALTWFTL
+311 ISLVSAAALIWLTW
-325 TEISAAYTAALEEG
+325 TEIDAAYAEAMEEG

-366 SASDRSSNTG
+366 SAGQRSSNTG
-376 VALRL
+376 MALRL
-381 VGAVGLMAGAWV
+381 VGAVALMAGAWV
-393 LIAELPRVVAAGDE
+393 LIAELPRVVSAGDE

-416 VFYVLGTVPIQLGLA
+416 VFYVLGTVPVQLGLA

-500 IQMITGGNID
+500 IQMITGGRID

-524 IMIYGTWTY
+524 IMIYGIWTY

>member
-1 MAAFLHFPNV
+1 M
-11 DLSSTVRYSR
+11 
-21 SAKIG
+21 G
-26 ATRGKPASASGGL
+26 GKYVVGTASLQTWVSGL
-39 PMFNCTRVGPFLTR
+39 
-53 RSFVDEMPGLH
+53 
-64 YTMGA
+64 Y
-69 KSGVGALALQNW
+69 
-81 ESGFHVDSTASQPA
+81 VDSTVSQTA
-95 AFRSD
+95 AIGSD
-100 LRQQVRTAPSWFR
+100 LRQQMRVAPSWLR

-123 LLAYSFLAP
+123 LLAYTFLAP
-132 AFIIIGLFGLFPL
+132 AFVIIGLFGLFPL
-145 AFAAYESTLRGL
+145 AFAAFESTLRGL

-177 IYIITFWIAAA
+177 IYILAFWMAAGLFYYAGITIA
-188 LIYFAVQALVRA
+188 RA
-200 VQEQRQEKTKPL
+200 FQEQRQEQTEPV
-212 PWLMPGLL
+212 PWLLPGLL
-220 TAAGAA
+220 TAVGAA
-226 LFTRFVFILLPEM
+226 LFTRFVYILLPEM

-249 ANTQE
+249 NNTQA
-254 AFRALVVET
+254 AFRSLVVET
-263 WWLPKVQIALWIAI
+263 WWLPKIQIALWLAI
-277 LVLAAGS
+277 LVLAVGAG
-284 VWALLINRRMPTSRR
+284 WALLINRRRPPDRR

-304 MPFFNAG
+304 MPFFSAC
-311 ICLIGSAALTWFTL
+311 ICLIGGAALAWLTW
-325 TEISAAYTAALEEG
+325 TEINAAYAEALEEG
-339 VGLELWSQIVTI
+339 VGLELWLQIVTI

-358 LLAWRLWE
+358 LLAWLLWE
-366 SASDRSSNTG
+366 RAGDRSTNTG
-376 VALRL
+376 IALRL
-381 VGAVGLMAGAWV
+381 VGTVTLMVGGWM
-393 LIAELPRVVAAGDE
+393 LIGELPRAIAAGDE

-431 LILAALLFQK
+431 LILAVLLFQK
-441 IRGQTLFRVLYFL
+441 IRGQTFFRVLYFL

-469 IFSNRPT
+469 IFSNRHT
-476 APLNSL
+476 APLNSM

-500 IQMITGGNID
+500 FQMIAGSSLD
-510 LGPILSGPSLALVA
+510 LGQILSGPSLALVA
-524 IMIYGTWTY
+524 IMIYGIWTY

-629 SALAILLLLII
+629 SALAIMLLIVI
-640 MVITLVNN
+640 MAITLINN
-648 RIASRRVFY
+648 RVASRRVFY